1 MTTIREVAKQAGVS
15 YATVS
20 HVINE
25 TRFVSEPTRAR
36 VLAAMAALNYQP
48 NTLAR
53 SLRKGETNT
62 LGLVLPDSA
71 NPFFAEIG
79 RSVEDTAYRL
89 GYSVILCNTERDTAR
104 EEHYVDVLS
113 KKQVDGMIFVAAG
126 DRVDSLNFLLGRDVP
141 VILVDRDL
149 PNIEVDAV
157 LTDNQLGGYLATRHL
172 IELGH
177 RQIACIIG
185 PSSITPGAD
194 RITGYCNALEE
205 AGISCDKSLILSGDY
220 HPNSG
225 YELTCELLR
234 LSTPPTAIF
243 ALNDLMAMGALRACL
258 PAGTLSGAPKIRAM
272 QIIDELEPTRRGPY
286 GGAIGYLSYTGDL
299 DTCIYIRSAVI
310 KDGRIHVQ
318 AGGGIV
324 ADSEAQ
330 YEVAETEAKAR
341 AVMAAVELACSQR
354 DWA

>member
-20 HVINE
+20 HVLNE

-36 VLAAMAALNYQP
+36 VLAAMEALNYQP

-62 LGLVLPDSA
+62 LGLILPDSA

-79 RSVEDTAYRL
+79 RSIEDTAYRL
-89 GYSVILCNTERDTAR
+89 GYSLILCNTERDTAR

-243 ALNDLMAMGALRACL
+243 ALNDLMAMGALRA
-258 PAGTLSGAPKIRAM
+258 AA
-272 QIIDELEPTRRGPY
+272 ELGCRVPQDL
-286 GGAIGYLSYTGDL
+286 AVIGYDN
-299 DTCIYIRSAVI
+299 I
-310 KDGRIHVQ
+310 
-318 AGGGIV
+318 
-324 ADSEAQ
+324 
-330 YEVAETEAKAR
+330 
-341 AVMAAVELACSQR
+341 ELASFTNPPLSTVAQDKTELGTQAIQILIERTEDKTRPTQR
-354 DWA
+354 LVLPPRLIVRGSTDPAA